1 MHENKTDE
9 NKALPF
15 QELDHVFQSAQLRR
29 SADLGLWLREYFG
42 PPGSPG
48 GGSKVIE
55 YSHNAS
61 STGGLARSRLYG
73 FRRKCEL
80 LHT

>member
-29 SADLGLWLREYFG
+29 SADLGLWLREYFAG
-42 PPGSPG
+42 RR
-48 GGSKVIE
+48 
-55 YSHNAS
+55 
-61 STGGLARSRLYG
+61 ARLEEEAKSLNTATAL
-73 FRRKCEL
+73 RRQAV
-80 LHT
+80 